1 MLITAIIPTYN
12 EAENLPKLVSALISL
27 PLPDLR
33 ILVVDDNS
41 PDETGQVAE
50 SLAAAHRG
58 RIEVLHRPGK
68 LGYGTAYVSG
78 FRRAI
83 ESGAEAILQMDA
95 DLSHSPDELS
105 KMQAALESC
114 DVVIGSRYVA
124 GGRLDERWPFW
135 RSGLSAF
142 GNAYART
149 ILGLPLRD
157 CTSGFRLWRRE
168 ALLGLPLERVRSN
181 GYVFLVETAY
191 LAHRL
196 GYRFREVPIYFAE
209 RQHGQS
215 KMRLNLQLEAAVRV
229 WQVRWAHRKLTGQ
242 LAKSEDGFVA

>member
-1 MLITAIIPTYN
+1 LLITAIIPTYN
-12 EAENLPKLVSALISL
+12 EAENLPILVSYLLSS
-27 PLPDLR
+27 PLQELR
-33 ILVVDDNS
+33 IVVVDDKS
-41 PDETGQVAE
+41 PDETGRVAE
-50 SLAAAHRG
+50 SLAATHPG
-58 RIEVLHRPGK
+58 RIEVIHRPRKMGF
-68 LGYGTAYVSG
+68 GTACVSG
-78 FRRAI
+78 FRLAL

-105 KMQAALESC
+105 KMYAALESC

-124 GGRLDERWPFW
+124 GGRLDERWPLW

-157 CTSGFRLWRRE
+157 VTSGFRLWRRE
-168 ALLGLPLERVRSN
+168 ALQSLPLEHVKSN

-196 GYRFREVPIYFAE
+196 GYRFSEVPIYFAE
-209 RQHGQS
+209 RQFGQS
-215 KMRLNLQLEAAVRV
+215 KMNLNLQLEAAFRV
-229 WQVRWAHRKLTGQ
+229 WQVLWSHRKVRRQGTEVRSQ
-242 LAKSEDGFVA
+242 E